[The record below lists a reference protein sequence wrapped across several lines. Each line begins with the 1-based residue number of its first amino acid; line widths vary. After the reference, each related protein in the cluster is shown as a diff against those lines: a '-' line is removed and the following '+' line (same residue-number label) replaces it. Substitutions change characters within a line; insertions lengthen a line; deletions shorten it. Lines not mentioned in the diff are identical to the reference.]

1 MIITLKQWDILKND
15 LIRLAEEKDFLQLVE
30 MKWEYYAEDDITY
43 GETNIVGV
51 DKKPLPYAG
60 VYTIIFHI

>member
-1 MIITLKQWDILKND
+1 
-15 LIRLAEEKDFLQLVE
+15 
-30 MKWEYYAEDDITY
+30 MKWEHYAEDDVTY

-60 VYTIIFHI
+60 VYTIIFHM